1 MGCCRP
7 RDAAASAAGC
17 GAALVRMMRGWGC
30 RTQLTQIPGL
40 QDSVAKAPCAPGTAS
55 SHTQSHDF
63 PTVSSSS
70 SISPG
75 RFSHQALFFLHFWP
89 RFSLD
94 NFSQKGK
101 RIFSPLQL
109 LISFSSYP
117 SQSLLPSLL
126 CCPEPPAQIQ
136 PGQLSQNHK
145 SFSIL
150 QDREGASIEK

>member
-1 MGCCRP
+1 MLRASHDDRFPYNLSANDIPQHPPWTVGCCRP

-40 QDSVAKAPCAPGTAS
+40 QDSVAKVPCAPGTAS

-101 RIFSPLQL
+101 RIFPP
-109 LISFSSYP
+109 SS
-117 SQSLLPSLL
+117 
-126 CCPEPPAQIQ
+126 C
-136 PGQLSQNHK
+136 
-145 SFSIL
+145 
-150 QDREGASIEK
+150 

>member
-1 MGCCRP
+1 MQ
-7 RDAAASAAGC
+7 AGRRSC
-17 GAALVRMMRGWGC
+17 SGC
-30 RTQLTQIPGL
+30 RTQLTQIPEL
-40 QDSVAKAPCAPGTAS
+40 QDSVAKFPCAPGTAL

-63 PTVSSSS
+63 PSVSISS

-75 RFSHQALFFLHFWP
+75 RSSHQAPFFLHFWLC
-89 RFSLD
+89 FSLD

-150 QDREGASIEK
+150 QTREGTSIVKTFLLCAHPSAN